1 MNTPNDKQTVFIS
14 YAHEDDL
21 GSRVAGLAR
30 FLADRGIE
38 VITDHPY
45 QNRPPESG
53 WRVWMQQGIEDADVV
68 LIVCTERYKEIFEKR
83 EPADDGGRGVGWES
97 AIITADIYRARML
110 NSRFFPIL
118 PDDGH
123 RDHVPAVLVDWHND
137 HRFPSGNER
146 ILALVRGDSPSS
158 TPQSPSDPSPSG
170 ELRGADDPRLRP
182 RKDKLLGREEE
193 LAQVLAFLRGTGR
206 SATVRGYVA
215 GSAGIGKTEV
225 CKAALERWLRGK
237 KATRAFWVQV
247 DDDADG
253 PRLVRQLGETV
264 GLAPETCA
272 RLSEV
277 SHVRPYLPEGL
288 YYLDNLESVAESDG
302 GWRSLRALGE
312 IPGIRVLASSRVSLD
327 GVLGQGIPIGPLDP
341 ESARELFAR
350 RWAGSDT
357 IDAGEL
363 SRFVEKELGHHALSI
378 VLIARLG
385 KAYRWKRI
393 QTLWKEHGTAIAT
406 ARRKSNDRLDSL
418 TISFSLTADLLRGEP
433 GALDLWQFAALFPG
447 GFHEDTLN
455 RWEEISGHHQARVAL
470 VDHHLL
476 VIDAGLA
483 TMLPPIARYALEQA
497 GKQAG
502 PHVTNGRVFD
512 WESARDSAYRYFLSL
527 SREAS
532 DIASSDAA
540 IQSRRKS
547 SEQLWAVE
555 RLAKTDLASGRPHKG
570 AARQL
575 HQQLRNTY
583 AFDVL
588 AGRAVLGHVNDMLGD
603 GLSEHLLG
611 DLESQLGNVDTARG
625 HYDTAIDL
633 YQKEQDRLGLAHA
646 LQALGSLERRLGN
659 LDKARD
665 HYDTAIDLYKKEQDQ
680 LGLANALEALGRIE
694 SRLGNLDRARGH
706 YDTAIDLY
714 QKEQDQLGL
723 ANVYQSLGDLLLA
736 EDRARE
742 ALPVYQDAI
751 SLYRAERDPMGLAY
765 TLAEVIR
772 CHSRLG
778 GLSGDELR
786 ELAMEAI
793 DQAKR
798 SGVDSVLHYV
808 RSALLAFF
816 EGDGGKLKTFLES
829 TGADD

>member
-1 MNTPNDKQTVFIS
+1 M
-14 YAHEDDL
+14 
-21 GSRVAGLAR
+21 
-30 FLADRGIE
+30 
-38 VITDHPY
+38 
-45 QNRPPESG
+45 
-53 WRVWMQQGIEDADVV
+53 
-68 LIVCTERYKEIFEKR
+68 
-83 EPADDGGRGVGWES
+83 
-97 AIITADIYRARML
+97 
-110 NSRFFPIL
+110 
-118 PDDGH
+118 
-123 RDHVPAVLVDWHND
+123 
-137 HRFPSGNER
+137 
-146 ILALVRGDSPSS
+146 
-158 TPQSPSDPSPSG
+158 
-170 ELRGADDPRLRP
+170 
-182 RKDKLLGREEE
+182 
-193 LAQVLAFLRGTGR
+193 
-206 SATVRGYVA
+206 
-215 GSAGIGKTEV
+215 
-225 CKAALERWLRGK
+225 
-237 KATRAFWVQV
+237 QV

-277 SHVRPYLPEGL
+277 SHVRPHLPEGL

-327 GVLGQGIPIGPLDP
+327 DVLGQGIPIGPLDP

-363 SRFVEKELGHHALSI
+363 SRFVEEELGHHALSI

-385 KAYRWKRI
+385 KAYSWKRI

-433 GALDLWQFAALFPG
+433 GALDLWQFAALFPDG
-447 GFHEDTLN
+447 LDEDTLDH
-455 RWEEISGHHQARVAL
+455 WERISVHHRARLAL
-470 VDHHLL
+470 VEHHLL
-476 VIDAGLA
+476 AIHAGLA
-483 TMLPPIARYALEQA
+483 TMLPPIARYALEQVRE
-497 GKQAG
+497 QAG
-502 PHVTNGRVFD
+502 LHVTDGRVFH
-512 WESARDSAYRYFLSL
+512 WESTRALAYRYFLSL
-527 SREAS
+527 SRKAS

-555 RLAKTDLASGRPHKG
+555 RLVKTDLASGRPDKG
-570 AARQL
+570 ATQRL
-575 HQQLRNTY
+575 HGQLRNTY
-583 AFDVL
+583 AFNVL
-588 AGRAVLGHVNDMLGD
+588 ASRAVLGHVNDILGD
-603 GLSEHLLG
+603 GLSKRLLG
-611 DLESQLGNVDTARG
+611 DLDRRLGNVDTTRG

-633 YQKEQDRLGLAHA
+633 YQKEQAKLSLANA
-646 LQALGSLERRLGN
+646 LKALGDLERRLGN
-659 LDKARD
+659 VDK
-665 HYDTAIDLYKKEQDQ
+665 
-680 LGLANALEALGRIE
+680 
-694 SRLGNLDRARGH
+694 ARGH

-723 ANVYQSLGDLLLA
+723 ANALKALGDLKSRLGNVDKARGHYDTAIDLYQKEQAKLGLANALHALGDLESQLGNLDTARGHYDTAIDLYQKEQAKLGLANALHALGSLEMRLGNLDTARGHYDTAIDLYQKVEDQLGLANAYQGLGRVLLA

-778 GLSGDELR
+778 GLSEDELR
-786 ELAMEAI
+786 ELAAEAFH
-793 DQAKR
+793 QAKR
-798 SGVDSVLHYV
+798 SSVESVVRYV

-816 EGDGGKLKTFLES
+816 EGDGGKLKAFLES
-829 TGADD
+829 TGAED